1 MTKLSLAALL
11 ALFATANASEHG
23 AAGDHKKD
31 EKKAEVKADAKKEA
45 C

>member
-23 AAGDHKKD
+23 AAGD
-31 EKKAEVKADAKKEA
+31 AKKEETKA
-45 C
+45 VAKEITIA